1 MNKKSH
7 ILLSQYLSR
16 DISSLRSRKLL
27 SIGSILPDL
36 MVYTFIRK
44 HSFLTRRKMLYH
56 IIKSLRGSRNSPLF
70 FIRLGCVLHYT
81 ADFFT
86 APHNTKKR
94 VSLKT
99 HLQYE
104 EVLSKKLEQF
114 LQENPPDCTK
124 VDDVFKYICA
134 LHSEYKKQPF
144 SAEND
149 CRYIA
154 KACSVVY
161 FNIDKS

>member
-1 MNKKSH
+1 MDKKSH
-7 ILLSQYLSR
+7 ILLSQHLSQ
-16 DISSLRSRKLL
+16 DLSSPRARKLL

-44 HSFLTRRKMLYH
+44 HSFLSRRKMLYH
-56 IIKSLRGSRNSPLF
+56 IIQSLRKSRNSFLF

-86 APHNTKKR
+86 APHNTHKR

-104 EVLSKKLEQF
+104 KVLYKKLEQF
-114 LQENPPDCTK
+114 LQKNTPDYTK
-124 VDDVFKYICA
+124 VDDIFKYICA
-134 LHSEYKKQPF
+134 LHCEYKKQPF

-149 CRYIA
+149 CRYIV
-154 KACSVVY
+154 KACSAVY